1 MKKILLLLILAI
13 ISCSRDN
20 ENNSNEKYISKIV
33 YGTGEN
39 FSFSYE
45 NKKLK
50 KIQAVYGNRF
60 SEINITY
67 KDNLPYSIDLTSLNV
82 NYKAILTYNS
92 NNNLVKV
99 VKNYE
104 SGNDF
109 SYGQVI
115 SNIEYNTNNKII
127 RIITDYGNQ
136 DIDNVTFTYKNNVV
150 NSVSTRSGERTIS
163 YDNKKNPYQNIDKG
177 IIIAVFLLQGEIFPE
192 YINSENNILQFN
204 SKNYIFQSNKYT
216 YNSDNL
222 PIEKI
227 NEINSSVDKYEY
239 LNY

>member
-1 MKKILLLLILAI
+1 M
-13 ISCSRDN
+13 
-20 ENNSNEKYISKIV
+20 
-33 YGTGEN
+33 
-39 FSFSYE
+39 
-45 NKKLK
+45 
-50 KIQAVYGNRF
+50 
-60 SEINITY
+60 
-67 KDNLPYSIDLTSLNV
+67 
-82 NYKAILTYNS
+82 TYNS

-136 DIDNVTFTYKNNVV
+136 DIDNVTFTYNNNVV

-163 YDNKKNPYQNIDKG
+163 YDNKKNPYHNIDKG